1 MRLHEAD
8 ARLEEARLAL
18 AEGNAAAAG
27 RALELARGLVEA
39 CGYARRE
46 PEVVALEQELR
57 PLGSARP

>member
-18 AEGNAAAAG
+18 AEGDAAVTG
-27 RALELARGLVEA
+27 RALELARRLVEV

-46 PEVVALEQELR
+46 PEVTALEQQLA
-57 PLGSARP
+57 PQPP